1 MVSPDEPAAAG
12 GAHAPRGGDAPGAGA
27 TGHASSGPAHAPS
40 GPDRA
45 PSAYGGLRIGD
56 RERDEV
62 TRLLHDAF
70 AQGRITR
77 EELDDRLD
85 ATLSARTAEDLRRV
99 TADLPGAWQG
109 DARTG
114 GAPGGASGRGHWA
127 GDPRAGDPRA
137 GDPRAGD
144 PRAGDPRAGSPWH
157 PGFPSAGLPGFPGAP
172 VGARPGPYWADGTS
186 GHGAWGHGVSGR
198 GAWGHGMGPRR
209 RRHHRHPAMFL
220 IPVAAIVVLMA
231 GPMWPPFLVLKLV
244 FVAMLVKVV
253 LGLSHHRRRHRY
265 PTRH

>member
-1 MVSPDEPAAAG
+1 M
-12 GAHAPRGGDAPGAGA
+12 
-27 TGHASSGPAHAPS
+27 
-40 GPDRA
+40 
-45 PSAYGGLRIGD
+45 
-56 RERDEV
+56 

-77 EELDDRLD
+77 EELDERLD

-114 GAPGGASGRGHWA
+114 GAPGGASGRGH
-127 GDPRAGDPRA
+127 
-137 GDPRAGD
+137 
-144 PRAGDPRAGSPWH
+144 RAGDPRAGSPWH

-172 VGARPGPYWADGTS
+172 VGAHPGPYWADGTS
-186 GHGAWGHGVSGR
+186 GH

-253 LGLSHHRRRHRY
+253 LGLTQHRRRHRY

>member
-1 MVSPDEPAAAG
+1 MTMVSPDEPAAAG

-27 TGHASSGPAHAPS
+27 TGHAPSSGPGHSSSGPAH
-40 GPDRA
+40 A

-70 AQGRITR
+70 AQGRITP
-77 EELDDRLD
+77 EELDERLD
-85 ATLSARTAEDLRRV
+85 ATLSARRAEDLRRV
-99 TADLPGAWQG
+99 TADLPGAWPG
-109 DARTG
+109 DVQTG
-114 GAPGGASGRGHWA
+114 GAPGGASGRGH
-127 GDPRAGDPRA
+127 RADA
-137 GDPRAGD
+137 

-186 GHGAWGHGVSGR
+186 GHGAWGHGAW

-253 LGLSHHRRRHRY
+253 LGLTHHRRRHRY

>member
-1 MVSPDEPAAAG
+1 MTMVSPDEPAAAG

-27 TGHASSGPAHAPS
+27 TGHASSGPGHASS
-40 GPDRA
+40 GPAHA

-77 EELDDRLD
+77 EELDERLD

-114 GAPGGASGRGHWA
+114 GAPGGASGRGH
-127 GDPRAGDPRA
+127 
-137 GDPRAGD
+137 RAGD

-172 VGARPGPYWADGTS
+172 VGAHPGPYWADGTS
-186 GHGAWGHGVSGR
+186 GHGAWGHGISGRGAWGQGVSGR

-253 LGLSHHRRRHRY
+253 LGLTQHRRRHRY